1 MTERAWGPDAGVV
14 IRRITNYYTV
24 RFRGED
30 YVCLPR
36 ARLKKERVAIHV
48 GDRVLIEEIDLLNRT
63 GTVAEVLPRFNML
76 PRPPIANVDQ
86 AVLVFSAD
94 RPAFNPM
101 LLDRFLVLVAQSGI
115 DSAIAINKADLLDP
129 EALEALVA
137 PYRAVGY
144 PVVTVS
150 AERGDVEPLRALL
163 AGKETVFAGPSGVG
177 KSSLLNALE
186 PGLALKAA
194 EVSAKIQRG
203 RHTTTYA
210 SLYALET
217 AGETAYVADTPGY
230 SHLGFGPLH
239 PTQLGWLFPEMA
251 PHIPDCRFPDCLHR
265 GEPGCAVAE
274 RAQVAES
281 RFASY
286 LRFLEELEATEE
298 RLASTST
305 KNEGAVKRKAA
316 AGGGETKLIRLAA
329 GARDDSRRK
338 SKQRLRDL
346 HLEEPEDDEETDGQP
361 DDQVLE

>member
-1 MTERAWGPDAGVV
+1 M
-14 IRRITNYYTV
+14 
-24 RFRGED
+24 
-30 YVCLPR
+30 
-36 ARLKKERVAIHV
+36 
-48 GDRVLIEEIDLLNRT
+48 GDRVLIEEIDLTNRT
-63 GTVAEVLPRFNML
+63 ATLSEVLPRFNLL

-115 DSAIAINKADLLDP
+115 ESAIAINKADLLSS
-129 EALEALVA
+129 EALEELVA
-137 PYRAVGY
+137 PYRAIGY

-150 AERGDVEPLRALL
+150 AERQAVGPLRELL

-177 KSSLLNALE
+177 KSSLLNAME

-210 SLYALET
+210 SLYALESAGQT
-217 AGETAYVADTPGY
+217 AFVADTPGY
-230 SHLGFGPLH
+230 SHLGFGALH
-239 PTQLGWLFPEMA
+239 PTQLGWLFPEMV

-265 GEPGCAVAE
+265 GEPDCAVAE
-274 RAQVAES
+274 RANVAES
-281 RFASY
+281 RQLSY
-286 LRFLEELEATEE
+286 LRFLEELEITEE
-298 RLASTST
+298 RLAATST

-316 AGGGETKLIRLAA
+316 AGGGETKLIRLSA

-346 HLEEPEDDEETDGQP
+346 HLEEPEDEEDTDVLPDGQM
-361 DDQVLE
+361 LE